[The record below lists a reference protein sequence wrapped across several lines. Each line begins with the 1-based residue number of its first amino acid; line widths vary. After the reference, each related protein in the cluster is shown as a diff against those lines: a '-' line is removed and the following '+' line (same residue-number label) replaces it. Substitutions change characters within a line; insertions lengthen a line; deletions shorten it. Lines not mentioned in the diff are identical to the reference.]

1 MFIVYFALWVILNGK
16 WTTEIGV
23 FGLVFAAVL
32 YGFSC
37 RFMGYSFKKDL
48 HYLRRLP
55 ATLRYGAT
63 LLAEIF
69 KANITV
75 IRMILDRNFE
85 PKPQLV
91 HFESGLVE
99 LRHRVVLADS
109 ITLTPGTITCQLE
122 GDRYLVHCLDEAM
135 VDGLDNGVFVERLSE
150 MEKKQKF
157 MADSVTGEAELDGE
171 KRRRRKSMSIETC
184 YDVLTVGSLAVLVL
198 LALVCLVRCI
208 LGPRISDRV
217 MAVNMIGTL
226 TIIMVVVFVVHLG
239 EAYLADIALIYAMIS
254 FLSVVVLCK
263 VYTGIYRERQHE
275 KELLGARND
284 NPVETLVRDEKAGE
298 RQ

>member
-1 MFIVYFALWVILNGK
+1 MDEGAFLHIIGKKIVRIAVDKTLHADYNNRIHRRAILSAKKRPVSFPEAGCFVGYKGEWRICMFIVYFALWVILNGK

-23 FGLVFAAVL
+23 FGLAFAAVL

-37 RFMGYSFKKDL
+37 RFMGYSFKKEL

-63 LLAEIF
+63 LLTEIF

-157 MADSVTGEAELDGE
+157 MADSVTGGAELDGE
-171 KRRRRKSMSIETC
+171 KPEEIRAACE
-184 YDVLTVGSLAVLVL
+184 A
-198 LALVCLVRCI
+198 APAEQN
-208 LGPRISDRV
+208 PR
-217 MAVNMIGTL
+217 
-226 TIIMVVVFVVHLG
+226 
-239 EAYLADIALIYAMIS
+239 EAA
-254 FLSVVVLCK
+254 K
-263 VYTGIYRERQHE
+263 EEEHE
-275 KELLGARND
+275 H
-284 NPVETLVRDEKAGE
+284 
-298 RQ
+298 

>member
-91 HFESGLVE
+91 RFESGLVE

-109 ITLTPGTITCQLE
+109 ITLTPGTITCQLGRPLSGALPRR
-122 GDRYLVHCLDEAM
+122 GDGGRTGQWRLCGKALSNGAEA
-135 VDGLDNGVFVERLSE
+135 
-150 MEKKQKF
+150 
-157 MADSVTGEAELDGE
+157 
-171 KRRRRKSMSIETC
+171 
-184 YDVLTVGSLAVLVL
+184 
-198 LALVCLVRCI
+198 
-208 LGPRISDRV
+208 
-217 MAVNMIGTL
+217 
-226 TIIMVVVFVVHLG
+226 
-239 EAYLADIALIYAMIS
+239 
-254 FLSVVVLCK
+254 
-263 VYTGIYRERQHE
+263 GIYGRF
-275 KELLGARND
+275 
-284 NPVETLVRDEKAGE
+284 RDRRGSAGE
-298 RQ
+298 